1 MTFNVI
7 QLWMVET
14 AHEQGEINNI
24 SEPIL
29 IQGEINTVEIQVEID
44 YINRILHKVK

>member
-7 QLWMVET
+7 QLCMVET

-24 SEPIL
+24 SEPTL
-29 IQGEINTVEIQVEID
+29 IQGEINTISEEGEI
-44 YINRILHKVK
+44 